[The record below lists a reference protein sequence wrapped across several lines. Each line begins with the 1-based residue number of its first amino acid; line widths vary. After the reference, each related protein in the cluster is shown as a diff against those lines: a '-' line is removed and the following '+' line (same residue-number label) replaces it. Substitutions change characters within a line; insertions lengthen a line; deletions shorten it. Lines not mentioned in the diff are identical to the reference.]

1 MTGLNQ
7 VYDPATNRWEDRS
20 PMPTSRNHAFSGA
33 VNGKIYIIGGRQG
46 AGAIP
51 VTSPTDIVEE
61 YDPATNK
68 WGPVKERMPTPR
80 SGGGV
85 ATYNGKIYVSGGEL
99 QTRQFAAAFKA
110 LEAYDPATDTWTIL
124 PSMPSARH
132 GDACRFHRQQ
142 AAPGQR
148 EDGGRRRAGH
158 GRHRA
163 PVRDRGA
170 RCH

>member
-1 MTGLNQ
+1 MPSA
-7 VYDPATNRWEDRS
+7 PASRS
-20 PMPTSRNHAFSGA
+20 PMPTSRNHAFSGV

-61 YDPATNK
+61 YDPATNL
-68 WGPVKERMPTPR
+68 WGAVKERMPTPS

-110 LEAYDPATDTWTIL
+110 LEAYDPATNTWTIL

-132 GDACRFHRQQ
+132 GNASGFIGNKLHQVSGKMEGGGEPDMAGTEHPYAT
-142 AAPGQR
+142 AAHDVMEIP
-148 EDGGRRRAGH
+148 
-158 GRHRA
+158 
-163 PVRDRGA
+163 
-170 RCH
+170 